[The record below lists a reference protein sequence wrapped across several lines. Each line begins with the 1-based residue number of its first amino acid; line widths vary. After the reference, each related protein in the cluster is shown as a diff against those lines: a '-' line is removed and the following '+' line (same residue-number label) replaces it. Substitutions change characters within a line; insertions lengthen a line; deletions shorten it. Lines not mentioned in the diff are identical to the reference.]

1 VNAMTVTTMPVNAP
15 ASTST
20 HDICKSDV
28 ERFLFSKHITA
39 CPACGR
45 FRSQC
50 DLDVHTITCQ
60 KAPSCGAAAAPV
72 DVLMVVCQNCG
83 GIQFHDRSVI
93 AKWLDCQSRGI
104 RR

>member
-1 VNAMTVTTMPVNAP
+1 MTVTCTREISKA
-15 ASTST
+15 
-20 HDICKSDV
+20 DV

-50 DLDVHTITCQ
+50 DLDVHSITCQ
-60 KAPSCGAAAAPV
+60 GSPSGSSSAAPV

-93 AKWLDCQSRGI
+93 ANWIDCQ
-104 RR
+104 RRK

>member
-1 VNAMTVTTMPVNAP
+1 MTVTAMPVTA
-15 ASTST
+15 ATST
-20 HDICKSDV
+20 APSEICKADV

-50 DLDVHTITCQ
+50 DLDVHAITCQ

-83 GIQFHDRSVI
+83 GIQFHDRSVTVSYTHLTLPTI
-93 AKWLDCQSRGI
+93 LLV
-104 RR
+104 